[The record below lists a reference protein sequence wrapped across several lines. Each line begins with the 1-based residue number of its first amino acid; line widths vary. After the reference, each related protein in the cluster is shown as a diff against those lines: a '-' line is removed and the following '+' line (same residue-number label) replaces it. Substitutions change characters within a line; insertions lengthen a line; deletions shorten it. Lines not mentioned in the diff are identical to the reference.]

1 MATLHEL
8 IADKLQRAD
17 AATRMELLQIPLH
30 NIDRWLANGH
40 TAPHRLE
47 QWRQIL
53 IEAKSSE
60 QRFEDLLTLLRDHGE
75 AAQRLRD
82 FAPFAGVL
90 TRDERQHAAPECA
103 YHF

>member
-8 IADKLQRAD
+8 VADKLERAD
-17 AATRMELLQIPLH
+17 AATRMELLQVPLQ

-40 TAPHRLE
+40 TAPRRLE
-47 QWRQIL
+47 HWRQVL
-53 IEAKSSE
+53 IEAMGSE
-60 QRFEDLLTLLRDHGE
+60 QGFEELLNLLRDRAE

-90 TRDERQHAAPECA
+90 SRDERRHAAAECA